1 YLIKALLS
9 ADEQDTSCILAGGME
24 FNGDIESVYASAWRE
39 IANDPDVMHVLGFI
53 ARIEAPM
60 PLKLLATI
68 VDAQAIERTLKTV
81 RHLLKETSKGWTVF
95 HNSFRLFVLS
105 KPKITLGSIDE
116 TYSQH
121 IYRELAELSRHAPE
135 HSLQSWLTLR
145 YLARSGE
152 RDELLALATP
162 AYFRHQFAHGRS
174 CSEID
179 ADIHLAL
186 IAARS
191 TYDGV
196 IATRLLLCRDE
207 ISRRTQALEHANE
220 LPRAMLKVG

>member
-1 YLIKALLS
+1 
-9 ADEQDTSCILAGGME
+9 M
-24 FNGDIESVYASAWRE
+24 
-39 IANDPDVMHVLGFI
+39 
-53 ARIEAPM
+53 
-60 PLKLLATI
+60 
-68 VDAQAIERTLKTV
+68 
-81 RHLLKETSKGWTVF
+81 
-95 HNSFRLFVLS
+95 LS

-152 RDELLALATP
+152 RDELLVLATP

-179 ADIHLAL
+179 SDIHLAL

-196 IATRLLLCRDE
+196 IATRLLLCREE
-207 ISRRTQALEHANE
+207 ISRRTQALEYANE
-220 LPRAMLKVG
+220 LPRAMLKVGDIDAAISFVQDFPNAGYEVVDLLLEQGDFDRAKELFEHLEPLSHLHTPRFEHYGDSHNLQEFKNGQNEFSLPRL